1 MLPMLPMAWGEIM
14 QRGGGTKLAGHS
26 VDFIADPLSAWDTLD
41 VSYYVVYGGRQPS
54 SQ

>member
-1 MLPMLPMAWGEIM
+1 MAWEELI

-26 VDFIADPLSAWDTLD
+26 VDLIADPLSAWDTLD
-41 VSYYVVYGGRQPS
+41 VSYYVVYGGKQPS